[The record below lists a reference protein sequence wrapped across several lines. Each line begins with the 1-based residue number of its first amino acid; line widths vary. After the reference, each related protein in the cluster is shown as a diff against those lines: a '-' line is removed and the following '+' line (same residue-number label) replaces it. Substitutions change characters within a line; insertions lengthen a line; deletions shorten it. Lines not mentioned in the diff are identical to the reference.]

1 MIPWLGRELAFPP
14 LQSALVEPNGLLAV
28 GGDLSPERLLLA
40 YGQGIFPWYSAGEP
54 ILWWSPD
61 PRMVL
66 VPSELHIPRSL
77 AKTLRHKSYEIRF
90 DTAFRRVMQCCATIQ
105 RADQEGTWV
114 SPAIIDA
121 YCQLHDLGWAHSA
134 ECWMDGELA
143 GGLYGVAIGRMFY
156 GESMFARRPD
166 ASKIA
171 FAHLVRWL
179 QTEGFG
185 LIDCQMH
192 TAHLSRFGA
201 REINRDVFCNELARL
216 NQLPGIAGPWQYPTT
231 RKWEE

>member
-1 MIPWLGRELAFPP
+1 MIPWLGRALAFPP
-14 LQSALVEPNGLLAV
+14 LQSALVEPNGLLAA

-40 YGQGIFPWYSAGEP
+40 YGQGIFPWYSSGEP

-66 VPSELHIPRSL
+66 LPSELHIPRSL
-77 AKTLRHKSYEIRF
+77 LKTLRHRPYEIRF
-90 DTAFRRVMQCCATIQ
+90 DTVFREVMVCCSTVQ
-105 RADQEGTWV
+105 RPDQDGTWV
-114 SPAIIDA
+114 GPEIIDA
-121 YCQLHDLGWAHSA
+121 YCQLHEQGWAHSA

-143 GGLYGVAIGRMFY
+143 GGLYGVAIGKMFY
-156 GESMFARRPD
+156 GESMFAHRSD

-171 FAHLVRWL
+171 FVHLVRWL
-179 QTEGFG
+179 EESGFG
-185 LIDCQMH
+185 LIDCQMR

-201 REINRDVFCNELARL
+201 REISRDVFCSELARL
-216 NQLPGIAGPWQYPTT
+216 NQAPSQPGLWHYPTT